1 MSEHLVSS
9 SGSIPCAPS
18 LEAPRCCPLPA
29 RASSISPPPGTGPG
43 RSRGGEGSPGEA
55 MKGRG
60 TGPDADS
67 FERTCPSLSHA
78 AADPEARLAPPP
90 GGLSYVQGNVTSQL
104 LTKTVGQCLDDTAQ
118 RFPDREALVVMH
130 EGIRKTFMQLKQ
142 EVDQAAAGLLELGLG
157 KGDRLGVW
165 GPNSYDWI
173 LMQLATAQAGIVLVS
188 VNPGY
193 QAEELEFVLKK
204 VGCKALV
211 FPSCFKTQ
219 RYFEILQQVCPELQ
233 GASPGA
239 LKSQRLPAL
248 TTVITLDSPQ
258 PGALQMHEVLQAGA
272 SSPLTRL
279 REVQSSLSC
288 QDPINIQFTSGT
300 TGSPKGATLS
310 HHNIVNNANN
320 FGRRLKLHEGEPR
333 IVLPSPL
340 YHCLGS
346 VGGTMVSIVLGTTLI
361 LASPSF
367 QGKKTLEAITRERA
381 TYIYGTPTMY
391 VDMLNQ
397 PDFSSFDLST
407 LRGGVIA
414 GSPAPPELIKAIVGK
429 MNVSEIVV
437 GYGTTE
443 NSPVTFMGFPQDSLQ
458 QKTESVGRILPH
470 TEARVVDSETDEVLP
485 LGTPGELQTR
495 GYCVMLGYWGDP
507 QKTHEAISE
516 DGWYRTGDMAILD
529 EHGFCKIVG
538 RYKDMI
544 IRGGENIYPAELE
557 DFLHRHPQVQEA
569 QVVGVKDQRM
579 GEEICACL
587 RLKEG
592 QRSTAEEIKAFC
604 KGKIQKFKLREQMEQ
619 LLKL

>member
-1 MSEHLVSS
+1 SFVATRACTREGLSGQFSLV
-9 SGSIPCAPS
+9 
-18 LEAPRCCPLPA
+18 PRA
-29 RASSISPPPGTGPG
+29 AV
-43 RSRGGEGSPGEA
+43 SRGGERDLVWGPQGRLHTVWGLEGRLHFPGPT
-55 MKGRG
+55 RLLPI
-60 TGPDADS
+60 T
-67 FERTCPSLSHA
+67 TCPSLSHA

-310 HHNIVNNANN
+310 HHNIVN
-320 FGRRLKLHEGEPR
+320 
-333 IVLPSPL
+333 
-340 YHCLGS
+340 
-346 VGGTMVSIVLGTTLI
+346 
-361 LASPSF
+361 
-367 QGKKTLEAITRERA
+367 
-381 TYIYGTPTMY
+381 
-391 VDMLNQ
+391 
-397 PDFSSFDLST
+397 
-407 LRGGVIA
+407 
-414 GSPAPPELIKAIVGK
+414 
-429 MNVSEIVV
+429 
-437 GYGTTE
+437 
-443 NSPVTFMGFPQDSLQ
+443 
-458 QKTESVGRILPH
+458 
-470 TEARVVDSETDEVLP
+470 
-485 LGTPGELQTR
+485 
-495 GYCVMLGYWGDP
+495 
-507 QKTHEAISE
+507 
-516 DGWYRTGDMAILD
+516 
-529 EHGFCKIVG
+529 
-538 RYKDMI
+538 
-544 IRGGENIYPAELE
+544 
-557 DFLHRHPQVQEA
+557 
-569 QVVGVKDQRM
+569 
-579 GEEICACL
+579 
-587 RLKEG
+587 
-592 QRSTAEEIKAFC
+592 
-604 KGKIQKFKLREQMEQ
+604 
-619 LLKL
+619 

>member
-1 MSEHLVSS
+1 RGL
-9 SGSIPCAPS
+9 GTN
-18 LEAPRCCPLPA
+18 
-29 RASSISPPPGTGPG
+29 ASS
-43 RSRGGEGSPGEA
+43 
-55 MKGRG
+55 
-60 TGPDADS
+60 PDQD
-67 FERTCPSLSHA
+67 
-78 AADPEARLAPPP
+78 ARLAPPP

-142 EVDQAAAGLLELGLG
+142 E
-157 KGDRLGVW
+157 
-165 GPNSYDWI
+165 
-173 LMQLATAQAGIVLVS
+173 VS

-320 FGRRLKLHEGEPR
+320 FGRRLKLHEGPR

-604 KGKIQKFKLREQMEQ
+604 KGKISHFKIPRYIVFVENFPLTVSGKIQKFKLREQMEQ

>member
-1 MSEHLVSS
+1 MSQGQDSS
-9 SGSIPCAPS
+9 PVLWRPQREGSWGYPQ
-18 LEAPRCCPLPA
+18 
-29 RASSISPPPGTGPG
+29 PPGARPGPT
-43 RSRGGEGSPGEA
+43 RLLPI
-55 MKGRG
+55 
-60 TGPDADS
+60 
-67 FERTCPSLSHA
+67 RTCPSLSHA

-320 FGRRLKLHEGEPR
+320 FGRRLKLHEGPR

-569 QVVGVKDQRM
+569 QISHFKIPRYIVFVENFPLTV
-579 GEEICACL
+579 
-587 RLKEG
+587 
-592 QRSTAEEIKAFC
+592 S
-604 KGKIQKFKLREQMEQ
+604 GKIQKFKLREQMEQ